1 MTSKKIL
8 KKIEED
14 IERNLYKIN
23 MDIDNLEYDLKS
35 NILNCEEI
43 KKSNELL
50 NKLIIARVKY
60 VYIKNL
66 IYIYKNKKGKEI

>member
-1 MTSKKIL
+1 MSGKEIL

-14 IERNLYKIN
+14 IEKNLYEIN

-43 KKSNELL
+43 EKSNELL
-50 NKLIIARVKY
+50 IKLIIARVKY

-66 IYIYKNKKGKEI
+66 IYIYKNKKGK

>member
-1 MTSKKIL
+1 MNDKKIS

-14 IERNLYKIN
+14 IEKNLYEIN
-23 MDIDNLEYDLKS
+23 MNIDNLEYDLKS

-43 KKSNELL
+43 EKSNELL
-50 NKLIIARVKY
+50 INLIIARVKY

-66 IYIYKNKKGKEI
+66 IYIYKNKKGK